1 MERAHGGAL
10 AFILAQ
16 FIPSWISIPVCVLL
30 ILAYGTS
37 PVLHAQRLRDA
48 VLQRLAALSLGWV
61 LRPSAPQAP
70 LRPSAPQ
77 APPHVTMDIPVAEPT
92 PRDFFT

>member
-48 VLQRLAALSLGWV
+48 VLQRLAALSLGWA
-61 LRPSAPQAP
+61 LRPSAPQTPAP
-70 LRPSAPQ
+70 M
-77 APPHVTMDIPVAEPT
+77 TMDIPVAEPT

>member
-1 MERAHGGAL
+1 MDRLMERAHGGAL

-48 VLQRLAALSLGWV
+48 MLQRLAALSLGWV
-61 LRPSAPQAP
+61 